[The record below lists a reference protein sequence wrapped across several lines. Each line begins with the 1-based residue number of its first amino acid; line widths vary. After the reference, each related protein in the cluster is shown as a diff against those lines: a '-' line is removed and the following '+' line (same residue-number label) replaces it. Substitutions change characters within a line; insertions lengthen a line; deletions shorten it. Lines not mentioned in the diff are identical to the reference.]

1 MSQPF
6 KFRYVNEITG
16 VFVLGAIVLLIAG
29 IFLAGRAQG
38 IFEQKFTLYTEFAT
52 EEGSFGVQKGADV
65 RIRDYVAGTVSSII
79 PSSNGILTATLVIK
93 KSFHPFVRMDS
104 KALVKKALI
113 ITGDSYI
120 DISSGNMHSPLMPDG
135 AMIKCAKDTQIIE
148 QATKLIDDLHTNTI
162 PILKQL
168 KVVLDE
174 TAPLAVQA
182 RTTLR
187 QGETV
192 LRENVPAVLTQAQD
206 TMRSAQITLEALQRH
221 WLLRAYVEP
230 SDNTGPIAP
239 ATINFPEKQESNPGE
254 SK

>member
-16 VFVLGAIVLLIAG
+16 AFVLGALALLIAG

-38 IFEQKFTLYTEFAT
+38 IFEPKFTLYTEFAT

-65 RIRDYVAGTVSSII
+65 RIRDYVAGTVAAII
-79 PSSNGILTATLVIK
+79 PSSNGILTATLIIK
-93 KSFHPFVRMDS
+93 ESFHPFVRADS

-113 ITGDSYI
+113 ITGDAYI
-120 DISSGNMHSPLMPDG
+120 DISSGNMRAPLMPDG
-135 AMIKCAKDTQIIE
+135 SLIKCAKDTQIIE
-148 QATKLIDDLHTNTI
+148 QATRLIEDLQTNTM
-162 PILKQL
+162 PILRQL

-182 RTTLR
+182 RVTLR

-206 TMRSAQITLEALQRH
+206 TLRAAQITLEALQRH
-221 WLLRAYVEP
+221 WLLRNYVEP
-230 SDNTGPIAP
+230 PDNTGPIAP
-239 ATINFPEKQESNPGE
+239 ATINFPEKREPNPGE